1 MKAGK
6 YIMVSAIFLVLV
18 ACNQRLDANL
28 YNQQKVDAYH
38 WDNYTG
44 EVDFV
49 LDETYKIESDR
60 FVQFPLIS
68 KGIEG
73 ESDVSIQAI
82 YLGDIQRI
90 NTDTV
95 ILYCH
100 GNKDHMDFYWQ
111 RAKLLA
117 HVGGKHH
124 YGVMMF
130 DYRGFGMSEGEPTE
144 AGMYNDVQ
152 AALDWLES
160 RGLTGSRL
168 VVYGFSLGSAPATR
182 ISAYTNGLR
191 PEKLMLEAPF
201 ASSQQMVR
209 DASLSEMPASLFTDA
224 KINNA
229 EVIKQVKIPF
239 CWIHGNKDAFLD
251 METHGRQVYN
261 NYQGI
266 YKESHIV
273 DGAGHSGVPQTLGFG
288 NYLEILKQFI
298 QRK

>member
-1 MKAGK
+1 MKS
-6 YIMVSAIFLVLV
+6 ILSFIFLL
-18 ACNQRLDANL
+18 AFLSCNQRLDSNL
-28 YNQQKVDAYH
+28 YNQQKVDSYL
-38 WDNYTG
+38 WDNYSG
-44 EVDFV
+44 EVDFI
-49 LDETYKIESDR
+49 LDESYKIEADR

-68 KGIEG
+68 KGIQG
-73 ESDVSIQAI
+73 EADVSIQAV

-90 NTDTV
+90 ATDTV

-100 GNKDHMDFYWQ
+100 GNKDQMDFYWQ

-117 HVGGKHH
+117 HTGRKHQ

-144 AGMYNDVQ
+144 EGMYNDVQ
-152 AALDWLES
+152 AALDWLKD
-160 RGLTGSRL
+160 RGLSSDRL
-168 VVYGFSLGSAPATR
+168 VVYGFSLGSAPSTR
-182 ISAYTNGLR
+182 IASFTEGLR
-191 PEKLMLEAPF
+191 PCQLILEAPF

-229 EVIKQVKIPF
+229 EIIKSVEIPF

-251 METHGRQVYN
+251 IETHGRQVYN
-261 NYQGI
+261 NYDGV
-266 YKESHIV
+266 YREAHV
-273 DGAGHSGVPQTLGFG
+273 VEGAGHSTVPQTLGFVS
-288 NYLEILKQFI
+288 YSAILKSFI